1 METTNTNN
9 NEIIVENE
17 TNHFEPKLKRGVK
30 PGTKRAPY
38 KRKKST
44 GEIKKIRVML
54 KSIFHLLYY

>member
-17 TNHFEPKLKRGVK
+17 TNHFEPKSKRGVK
-30 PGTKRAPY
+30 PGTKRGPY

-44 GEIKKIRVML
+44 GENKEN
-54 KSIFHLLYY
+54 